1 MQPEEDCVCVC
12 VVLFFC
18 FFFLKNSHL
27 FMPVDGV
34 RTVCVG
40 VGVGN
45 GQ

>member
-12 VVLFFC
+12 
-18 FFFLKNSHL
+18 FLKYSHF

-34 RTVCVG
+34 RNVCVG
-40 VGVGN
+40 VVGVGAGN

>member
-12 VVLFFC
+12 VFFF
-18 FFFLKNSHL
+18 FFFLKNSH
-27 FMPVDGV
+27 FFVPVDGV
-34 RTVCVG
+34 RNVCVG

>member
-1 MQPEEDCVCVC
+1 MGVG
-12 VVLFFC
+12 VVVFC
-18 FFFLKNSHL
+18 FFFFLKNSHF

-34 RTVCVG
+34 RNVCVG